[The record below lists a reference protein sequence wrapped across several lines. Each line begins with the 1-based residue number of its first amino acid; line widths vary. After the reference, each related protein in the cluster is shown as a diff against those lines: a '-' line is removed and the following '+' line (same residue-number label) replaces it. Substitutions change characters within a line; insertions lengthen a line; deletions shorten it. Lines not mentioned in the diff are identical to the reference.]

1 MRVAVPPTV
10 LYLDHD
16 GGTVV
21 LVDVP
26 EVAAGLG
33 VPVPPALQT
42 LLSALPDDERA
53 LCARWAPK
61 RQATF
66 AAGRQALRL
75 ALVAAGVV
83 DDIANVPAIGRDD
96 RGAPVLPPGF
106 AHLRRAVSITH
117 KDSVA
122 GALVVPAVANDVDN
136 ADSIAV
142 GCDLELD
149 VDAIG
154 GGRDRGAMERLARQ
168 VLLPAELQA
177 LADRDLDD
185 DRHRRAVYQRFSLKE
200 ALYKGL
206 DPFVRRYVG
215 FHEVSVTVDDDG
227 GAVFVVPDAGF
238 SATGRVIPVAALP
251 SVVLTTARVR
261 RG

>member
-1 MRVAVPPTV
+1 MSVPVPTTV
-10 LYLDHD
+10 LHLDHD

-26 EVAAGLG
+26 EVAPGLG

-83 DDIANVPAIGRDD
+83 DDITNVPAIGRDD
-96 RGAPVLPPGF
+96 RGAPVLPPGL
-106 AHLRRAVSITH
+106 ARLRRAVSITH

-122 GALVVPAVANDVDN
+122 GALVVPAVAADVDVV
-136 ADSIAV
+136 AV

-149 VDAIG
+149 VDIIG
-154 GGRDRGAMERLARQ
+154 GGRDRHSMESLARQ

-177 LADRDLDD
+177 LVEGDLDD
-185 DRHRRAVYQRFSLKE
+185 DGYRRAVFERFSLKE

-215 FHEVSVTVDDDG
+215 FHEVSVIVDDDG
-227 GAVFVVPDAGF
+227 AAVFVVPDAGF

-251 SVVLTTARVR
+251 SVVLTTAVVR

>member
-1 MRVAVPPTV
+1 MSVPVPTTV
-10 LYLDHD
+10 VHLDDD

-21 LVDVP
+21 LLDVP

-33 VPVPPALQT
+33 VPVPPALQA
-42 LLSALPDDERA
+42 LLGALPDDERA

-83 DDIANVPAIGRDD
+83 EAIANVPAIGRDD
-96 RGAPVLPPGF
+96 RGAPVLPPGL

-122 GALVVPAVANDVDN
+122 GALVVPAVRNDVD
-136 ADSIAV
+136 SVAV

-149 VDAIG
+149 VDAMA
-154 GGRDRGAMERLARQ
+154 GGRDRHAMERLARQ
-168 VLLPAELQA
+168 VLLPPELQA
-177 LADRDLDD
+177 LVDQVLDD
-185 DRHRRAVYQRFSLKE
+185 DRYRRAVYERFSLKE

-206 DPFVRRYVG
+206 DPFVRRYVA

-227 GAVFVVPDAGF
+227 AAVFVVPDAGF

-251 SVVLTTARVR
+251 SVVLTTAVVR